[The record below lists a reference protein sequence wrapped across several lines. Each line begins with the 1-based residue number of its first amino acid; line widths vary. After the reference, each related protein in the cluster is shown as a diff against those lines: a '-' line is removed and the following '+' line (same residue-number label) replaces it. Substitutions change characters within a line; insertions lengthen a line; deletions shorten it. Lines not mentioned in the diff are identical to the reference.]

1 MLPQFYLDY
10 LKAYL
15 PSSEFLTLQILVW
28 LLQAHRQ
35 VRIERLAS
43 SFPYPIKCE
52 SRRKKIQRF
61 LILPRLSLPLL
72 WFPLIKKIIATQFH
86 KSDRLIIT
94 VDRTQWKNNNVS
106 MVSVIWKKR
115 ALPIYWLLLSKKGSS
130 NFYEQIATIRPI
142 LRLLKG
148 YNLVVIGDR
157 EYRSTALALW
167 LTKKKI
173 SFVLRLN
180 KNTLIKPR
188 YQKYQ
193 SLNTLDI
200 KPGERILY
208 SKVKVTE
215 STSQE
220 RFNVVIYWRR
230 KYKNKQLPHPWY
242 LLTNLKNQEEV
253 IKIFAARG
261 GIEAMF
267 RDCKSGGYNL
277 EGSQANQQRLTNL
290 ILLIAIA
297 YTASCLVGLKIRN
310 TGCQEYI
317 NRLKIEGKNRFR
329 HSYFWTG
336 LYGTTWV
343 LSIDIC
349 WEWVEKLMITAIN
362 KLPFYQK
369 GLRAMKLIQ
378 SLV

>member
-10 LKAYL
+10 LKTYL
-15 PSSEFLTLQILVW
+15 PNSEFLTLQILVW

-35 VRIERLAS
+35 VRMERLAS

-72 WFPLIKKIIATQFH
+72 WFPLIKKIIAIHF
-86 KSDRLIIT
+86 KKRDRLIIT
-94 VDRTQWKNNNVS
+94 IDRTQWKNNNIS
-106 MVSVIWKKR
+106 MVSVIWKRR

-130 NFYEQIATIRPI
+130 NFYEQMATIRPI
-142 LRLLKG
+142 LRLLKQ
-148 YNLVVIGDR
+148 YDLVVIGDR

-188 YQKYQ
+188 YQEYQ
-193 SLNTLDI
+193 ALNSLNT
-200 KPGERILY
+200 KPGERALY
-208 SKVKVTE
+208 SQVKVTE
-215 STSQE
+215 SERQE
-220 RFNVVIYWRR
+220 RFNVVVYWRR
-230 KYKNKQLPHPWY
+230 KYKNKQLPLPWY
-242 LLTNLKNQEEV
+242 LLTNLENKEEV

-290 ILLIAIA
+290 ILLIAI
-297 YTASCLVGLKIRN
+297 TQ
-310 TGCQEYI
+310 CQ
-317 NRLKIEGKNRFR
+317 R
-329 HSYFWTG
+329 S
-336 LYGTTWV
+336 
-343 LSIDIC
+343 
-349 WEWVEKLMITAIN
+349 
-362 KLPFYQK
+362 
-369 GLRAMKLIQ
+369 
-378 SLV
+378 